1 VVFRPA
7 FVGLCLLLA
16 SAVWADDAVFARVNG
31 MQLTQAEVDTAVYM
45 TARQRFFHG
54 RMDDV
59 REQELRREVVASLV
73 DRLLLIKAARAREVV
88 VDELVKQ
95 QLYKQILVRYD
106 VTALPQDH
114 RQKIEAELLQR
125 AEEQVLLQQLELEVK
140 AVAAPQES
148 ELQRFYQQ
156 NIEKFTTPPKL
167 RLSVIL
173 LKVAPSAP
181 SQAWQAAEHE
191 AKQLRQK
198 IIAGA
203 SFAKLARLHSGDT
216 SAEAGGDL
224 GVVHQG
230 MLSREAQV
238 VVDVLAEGQISE
250 PVILLQGVALFRL
263 EERQAAKLNSLAQ
276 VRERALG
283 LYQREQTGKHWQDF
297 LVSLRSEAEIEMVD
311 GEMAVEKIWAQGAA
325 VVQ

>member
-1 VVFRPA
+1 MVFRPA

-16 SAVWADDAVFARVNG
+16 SAVWADDSIFARVNG
-31 MQLTQAEVDTAVYM
+31 LLLTQAEVDTAVYM

-73 DRLLLIKAARAREVV
+73 DRLLLIKAARARAIV
-88 VDELVKQ
+88 VDKLAKQ
-95 QLYKQILVRYD
+95 QLYKQMLLRYD
-106 VTALPQDH
+106 VTTLPQDH

-125 AEEQVLLQQLELEVK
+125 AEEQVLLQQLALEVK
-140 AVAAPQES
+140 AVAVPQEP

-181 SQAWQAAEHE
+181 SQAWQAAGHE
-191 AKQLRQK
+191 AKRLRQK
-198 IIAGA
+198 IIAGT
-203 SFAKLARLHSGDT
+203 SFAKLASMHSGDT
-216 SAEAGGDL
+216 SAEEGGDL

-230 MLSREAQV
+230 MLSPEAQV
-238 VVDVLAEGQISE
+238 VVDILAEGQISE

-263 EERQAAKLNSLAQ
+263 EERQASKLNKLAQ

-283 LYQREQTGKHWQDF
+283 LYQREQAGKYWQDF
-297 LVSLRSEAEIEMVD
+297 LMSLRSEAEIEMVD
-311 GEMAVEKIWAQGAA
+311 GEIAVEMIWAQGAA